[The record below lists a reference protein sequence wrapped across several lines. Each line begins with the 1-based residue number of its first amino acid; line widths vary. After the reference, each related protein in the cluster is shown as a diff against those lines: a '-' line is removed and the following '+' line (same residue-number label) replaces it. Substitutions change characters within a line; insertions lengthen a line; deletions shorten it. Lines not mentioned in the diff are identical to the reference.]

1 MELWYTFVNNR
12 GTINVKTVHFMSMV
26 RSKSSGNLTSVRKA
40 CLCSGKCLAM
50 QCLFF
55 VFATIDLSLCI
66 LTGLSTKRLL
76 IIVTNESITVDNCQK
91 DQHRSLIWQRAACL
105 SRQSLATF
113 FYPSVTSSSNLPL
126 HAVCFRSLK
135 LPVRITTLI
144 IP

>member
-66 LTGLSTKRLL
+66 HS
-76 IIVTNESITVDNCQK
+76 NFCN
-91 DQHRSLIWQRAACL
+91 DQCCNG
-105 SRQSLATF
+105 QSLQHWLLRVATIHLSLCMQTGF
-113 FYPSVTSSSNLPL
+113 VTTDIPLCIQTGFVTSN
-126 HAVCFRSLK
+126 FSLCIQTGCAMID
-135 LPVRITTLI
+135 LSL
-144 IP
+144 